1 MSKKNRRSVVFV
13 LVAVLALLIILPTIA
28 MIISYAR
35 AVTSEDI
42 QKQID
47 SLKEEASD
55 LTDKLNA
62 IRDKL
67 QQVAAEERSLSELK
81 KAQDEQIE
89 LTRLEIENTV
99 AQIQQYGLLIAS
111 KQEELDNA
119 VAQEAER
126 RSQLQSRLRAME
138 ENGSVSYI
146 AIVFKATSF
155 SDLLDRIEMVNDLMS
170 YDQSVLDSLK
180 KAQEKIDAARESLEK
195 NKEAL
200 NSSKALL
207 EEKRAQLA
215 VQIAQADET
224 LLALHEE
231 KKIYAEEYEKVEQQ
245 ENEIWERIDELTEQ
259 YEKVKAA
266 EVEAARKAAI
276 EAAKKNNSSYTYNPN
291 SDSSFAWPV
300 SNYTIT
306 SQYGMRYHPILGVYK
321 LHTGVDIGASSGST
335 IRSAKSGWVTVADY
349 SYAYGNYVVVSHGN
363 GEVTLYAHMS
373 SYTVSAG
380 DYVLQGSTL
389 GYVGSTGYSTG
400 PHLHFEIRINGAY
413 TDPLSYFNLNFYF
426 A

>member
-180 KAQEKIDAARESLEK
+180 KAQEKIDAARESREK
-195 NKEAL
+195 
-200 NSSKALL
+200 
-207 EEKRAQLA
+207 
-215 VQIAQADET
+215 
-224 LLALHEE
+224 
-231 KKIYAEEYEKVEQQ
+231 
-245 ENEIWERIDELTEQ
+245 
-259 YEKVKAA
+259 
-266 EVEAARKAAI
+266 
-276 EAAKKNNSSYTYNPN
+276 
-291 SDSSFAWPV
+291 
-300 SNYTIT
+300 
-306 SQYGMRYHPILGVYK
+306 
-321 LHTGVDIGASSGST
+321 
-335 IRSAKSGWVTVADY
+335 
-349 SYAYGNYVVVSHGN
+349 
-363 GEVTLYAHMS
+363 
-373 SYTVSAG
+373 
-380 DYVLQGSTL
+380 QGSPEL
-389 GYVGSTGYSTG
+389 V
-400 PHLHFEIRINGAY
+400 
-413 TDPLSYFNLNFYF
+413 
-426 A
+426 